1 MPWKLI
7 GFVALLVFA
16 TFFIGFNLDHRCDV
30 SIGFTTFKDVPIF
43 LSLLI
48 SFVAGVLVM
57 TPFAFFKPISTA
69 KKKNLTKQQ
78 HTESAEQGSNK
89 KQANTEPQ
97 KHTKKDS
104 ANK

>member
-7 GFVALLVFA
+7 GFVVLLIFA
-16 TFFIGFNLDHRCDV
+16 TIFIGFNLDHRCDV

-57 TPFAFFKPISTA
+57 TPFALIKSISPG
-69 KKKNLTKQQ
+69 KKKKTPAETKTQ
-78 HTESAEQGSNK
+78 EPAINKEEK
-89 KQANTEPQ
+89 KQ
-97 KHTKKDS
+97 TKKN
-104 ANK
+104 ATN

>member
-57 TPFAFFKPISTA
+57 TPFAFIKSISPS
-69 KKKNLTKQQ
+69 KKKKTPQETKTQ
-78 HTESAEQGSNK
+78 EPVINKAEK
-89 KQANTEPQ
+89 KQ
-97 KHTKKDS
+97 TKKD
-104 ANK
+104 ATN

>member
-7 GFVALLVFA
+7 GFVVLLIFA
-16 TFFIGFNLDHRCDV
+16 TIFIGFNLDHRCDV

-69 KKKNLTKQQ
+69 KKKKTPQETKTQ
-78 HTESAEQGSNK
+78 EPVVNKAEK
-89 KQANTEPQ
+89 KQ
-97 KHTKKDS
+97 TKKN
-104 ANK
+104 ATN